1 VEQYVYYSIIFFVG
15 LISLL
20 YIYILLE
27 KSISFYGQKNR
38 EKSEKTLLP
47 YIDSIFLSMEEE
59 YPNYIIIKKVKEK
72 IKNPMNRKIVIERVI
87 YFVSIF
93 SGQIRLSIIR
103 FCEDTE
109 LLSYVLKSLKSK
121 DYKKVALSCKIL
133 GEFGSES
140 SVLDLL
146 KVLDK
151 KIPDIQYNALMAL
164 SKIGDMESLVTAF
177 ATLNENNTLSERS
190 LIEIVDSFNGDK
202 ISLYHKMI
210 FDEDPF
216 ISSIFIKSSGNYMDF
231 ALNDII
237 ASFIKEINLTR
248 KIASIKVI
256 GQTYDIRYIDDL
268 IECMK
273 DDSWQVRAIAA
284 SSLGKL
290 ESGSSLPILIGA
302 LNDKEWWVRRN
313 SAQAIFMIPHGVKEI
328 EAVFLAQ
335 DSFAKDSILSAMEDS
350 GAFSELY
357 LYQYSTDISKRHL
370 AKLIN
375 DYINKVEVGDFKN
388 GV

>member
-1 VEQYVYYSIIFFVG
+1 
-15 LISLL
+15 
-20 YIYILLE
+20 
-27 KSISFYGQKNR
+27 
-38 EKSEKTLLP
+38 
-47 YIDSIFLSMEEE
+47 
-59 YPNYIIIKKVKEK
+59 
-72 IKNPMNRKIVIERVI
+72 
-87 YFVSIF
+87 
-93 SGQIRLSIIR
+93 
-103 FCEDTE
+103 
-109 LLSYVLKSLKSK
+109 
-121 DYKKVALSCKIL
+121 
-133 GEFGSES
+133 
-140 SVLDLL
+140 
-146 KVLDK
+146 
-151 KIPDIQYNALMAL
+151 MAL